1 MPSYGLQLAADLS
14 NDLRKAFQAVT
25 DIRDAAEAILNQ
37 DNGFPEINSLN
48 QTHGEAMLYSLD
60 LMILDIM
67 I

>member
-1 MPSYGLQLAADLS
+1 MPSYRLQLSADLS

-48 QTHGEAMLYSLD
+48 QTQGEAMLYSLD
-60 LMILDIM
+60 FGHFDLSA
-67 I
+67 